1 MPRYSQKDRYFRV
14 DVPSLGEDVLLL
26 EGFTGE
32 EQVSDPFEFT
42 LQMLS
47 EDVALDPKKVLREP
61 LILTLRL
68 PDGSDRMIHGYCR
81 RFAQHGRDE
90 DLTRYE
96 AVIVPWIWF
105 LSLNQDCKIFQEKTV
120 LEILEEVF
128 GKYEQ
133 ADFENLCVES
143 YQPKEYCVQ
152 YRESDLDFVSRL
164 MEEEGIFYFFRH
176 SEEGHKLVLADDRSA
191 AEACTGQ
198 DLFRVETSPEARDD
212 EDVITSLER
221 EHQVYTSKVTITDY
235 DFVQP
240 SMNLESSAT
249 EDDYEE
255 IYDYPGKYTKLS
267 DGERYAS
274 LRLQEAAAAQE
285 VVRGTGRCRAF
296 RSGYQFDLS
305 EHYRADANQ
314 TYFLKSVWHSG
325 HGGGYRTS
333 DSDAEYTN
341 EFECIPASIP
351 FRAPQRTP
359 KPVVRGTQTAVVVG
373 PSGEEIFTEKNGQVK
388 VQFHWDRLGKKDE
401 NSSCWVRVSH
411 PWAGKGWGA
420 VSIPRIGQEV
430 IVDFLEGDPDRP
442 IITGR
447 VYNAEAMPPFALPDG
462 AVVSG
467 IKSDT
472 HKGSGYNEIS
482 MDDSPGKEKFTIHA
496 QYNMGTTVEN
506 DSTQAVLNNRS
517 ANVSVNDSLSVGSNR
532 SMDVGSNESVSVK
545 ADRTKKV
552 GANETTDVGAKKSDK
567 VGTDHVLTV
576 GVNQDVSV
584 GGNQTISAK
593 GNQDVKVSGNQT
605 LDAAANMDLKAG
617 ANLTA
622 TGGAQV
628 SVSAPTISISA
639 DATVTISAGGSSIEV
654 GPAGVKIS
662 GAIVD
667 VMGGMIK
674 HNG

>member
-1 MPRYSQKDRYFRV
+1 MARYTQKDRYFRV
-14 DVPSLGEDVLLL
+14 DVPSLGEDILLL

-32 EQVSDPFEFT
+32 EHVSEPFEFT

-47 EDVALDPKKVLREP
+47 EEVAIDPKKVLREP
-61 LILTLRL
+61 LTLTLRL
-68 PDGSDRMIHGYCR
+68 PDGSDRQIHGFCR

-90 DLTRYE
+90 DLTSYE

-105 LSLNQDCKIFQEKTV
+105 LSLNRDLKIFQQKTV

-143 YQPKEYCVQ
+143 YQPREYCVQ

-176 SEEGHKLVLADDRSA
+176 SKEGHKLVLADDRSA

-198 DLFRVETSPEARDD
+198 SIFRVETTPDARDD
-212 EDVITSLER
+212 EDIITSLER
-221 EHQVYTSKVTITDY
+221 EHQVYTTKVTITDY

-240 SMNLESSAT
+240 SMNLESTAS
-249 EDDYEE
+249 EDEYEE

-285 VVRGTGRCRAF
+285 VVRGTGGCRAF

-314 TYFLKSVWHSG
+314 TYFLKSVWHSVQ
-325 HGGGYRTS
+325 GGGYRAS
-333 DSDAEYTN
+333 ASDAKYTN
-341 EFECIPASIP
+341 EFECIPAAIP
-351 FRAPQRTP
+351 FRPPQRTP
-359 KPVVRGTQTAVVVG
+359 KPTIRGTQTAVVVG
-373 PSGEEIFTEKNGQVK
+373 PAGEEIFTEKNGQVK
-388 VQFHWDRLGKKDE
+388 VQFHWDRKGKKDE

-411 PWAGKGWGA
+411 PWAGKGWGS

-447 VYNAEAMPPFALPDG
+447 VYNAEAMPPYPLPDG
-462 AVVSG
+462 GVVSG

-472 HKGSGYNEIS
+472 HKGSGYNEMS
-482 MDDSPGKEKFTIHA
+482 MDDTPGKEKFTIHA
-496 QYNMGTTVEN
+496 QYNMDTTVEN
-506 DSTQAVLNNRS
+506 DSTQTVLNNRS
-517 ANVSVNDSLSVGSNR
+517 ASVSVDDSLSVGSNR

-567 VGTDHVLTV
+567 VGADHVLTV
-576 GVNQDVSV
+576 GANQDVSV
-584 GGNQTISAK
+584 GGNQKISAK

-628 SVSAPTISISA
+628 SVSAPQITVSA
-639 DATVTISAGGSSIEV
+639 DATVTISAGGSTIEL
-654 GPAGVKIS
+654 GPGGVKIS
-662 GAIVD
+662 GPIVE
-667 VMGGMIK
+667 VTGGMIK
-674 HNG
+674 NNG